1 MTSCVLHWCLP
12 GGKNDGDRRSPHDD
26 RDWSLRSPGL
36 LPGAGRSVGSA
47 TRATDF
53 RTDRHCVVAPLR
65 PCADAPGRDRPGRAG
80 FGAQRLPG
88 DRDAGGS
95 SRRPAGGGRDAGDR
109 PAGRECGDGARP
121 RLADAQRV
129 ARGGRPQLRV
139 RLDGRRA
146 GDAAGRHH
154 GAAGV
159 GRRRVQAP
167 ARPDR
172 CGRQD
177 RGGGVAE
184 QLDLAVRRRPGA
196 GRPRCDR
203 RGRALPAGW
212 AVLPEPTCAGRV
224 QLAVVCGRTA
234 DGDDPQGGCRPHPQA
249 DGRRP
254 RRRKADAARGRRTVP
269 GVERGRVPA
278 GTAAGRADRG
288 RRPPRRLVPG
298 RLRQR
303 QRRCRDAGNGPR
315 HGGSRRAARAHDLLH
330 IANGRGVRPGRQ
342 RVRLVHGRARADRTL
357 APGVGRAQPV
367 PPVRRGIRPHR
378 AAAARG
384 GAAGADRL
392 GAELPAG
399 GRPAGPAD
407 QRLED
412 VPARLRH
419 RALAAAGGGRARRSA
434 C

>member
-1 MTSCVLHWCLP
+1 MERDGAGGVVGHDPLREVAGLGCLGAGVAADDALVERAHRPGHRELPLDRAQEVTGLHGRAVGVHDAGPQMEDVRLATVGRLRDLLREVGHERVAVRSAHLLPGQQPVVDQVQQRPVLVVVDRRVDRAADAVPGEHHRPALMPGRRRRAARSTGRRRGTPAAAGQHAHQQHQTRTGHESVTSCVLHWCLP
-12 GGKNDGDRRSPHDD
+12 GGKMTGDRRSPHDD

-36 LPGAGRSVGSA
+36 LPSAGRSVGSA

-109 PAGRECGDGARP
+109 PAGRECGDGARL

-139 RLDGRRA
+139 RVDGRRA

-212 AVLPEPTCAGRV
+212 AVLPEPTVRWARSTRGGMRV
-224 QLAVVCGRTA
+224 
-234 DGDDPQGGCRPHPQA
+234 
-249 DGRRP
+249 
-254 RRRKADAARGRRTVP
+254 RRRW
-269 GVERGRVPA
+269 
-278 GTAAGRADRG
+278 
-288 RRPPRRLVPG
+288 
-298 RLRQR
+298 
-303 QRRCRDAGNGPR
+303 
-315 HGGSRRAARAHDLLH
+315 
-330 IANGRGVRPGRQ
+330 
-342 RVRLVHGRARADRTL
+342 
-357 APGVGRAQPV
+357 
-367 PPVRRGIRPHR
+367 
-378 AAAARG
+378 
-384 GAAGADRL
+384 
-392 GAELPAG
+392 
-399 GRPAGPAD
+399 
-407 QRLED
+407 
-412 VPARLRH
+412 
-419 RALAAAGGGRARRSA
+419 
-434 C
+434 